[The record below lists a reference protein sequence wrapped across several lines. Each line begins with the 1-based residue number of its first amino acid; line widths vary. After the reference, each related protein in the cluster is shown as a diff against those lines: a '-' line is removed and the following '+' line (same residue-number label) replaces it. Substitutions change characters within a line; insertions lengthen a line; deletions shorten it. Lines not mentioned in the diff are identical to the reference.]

1 MPFKIDTQMKGLYV
15 ISEDSITNHFFQKE
29 KTSAGLLVKG
39 HYKEVEA
46 ALYLSWLIRQGK
58 TVETI
63 SAYYHT
69 DDDLK
74 DAPTLEKILL
84 ALEEQLDLLSEGAYS
99 NYVAARQNQNWRAVD
114 DYRYWQEI
122 QDIWSEIDALRSRRY
137 YENEIYHRPGIPRI
151 ETIGKRLVDAVMDL
165 VWRLDNDEPGIQEQL
180 TEALRETSDSIL
192 TKFNPEDWK

>member
-15 ISEDSITNHFFQKE
+15 ISEESITNHFFQKE
-29 KTSAGLLVKG
+29 KTSAGLLVKD

-74 DAPTLEKILL
+74 DAPTLEKILP
-84 ALEEQLDLLSEGAYS
+84 ALEKQLDLLSEG
-99 NYVAARQNQNWRAVD
+99 
-114 DYRYWQEI
+114 
-122 QDIWSEIDALRSRRY
+122 
-137 YENEIYHRPGIPRI
+137 
-151 ETIGKRLVDAVMDL
+151 
-165 VWRLDNDEPGIQEQL
+165 
-180 TEALRETSDSIL
+180 
-192 TKFNPEDWK
+192 

>member
-15 ISEDSITNHFFQKE
+15 ISEESITNHFFQKE

-74 DAPTLEKILL
+74 DALTLEKILP
-84 ALEEQLDLLSEGAYS
+84 ALEEQLDLLSECAYS
-99 NYVAARQNQNWRAVD
+99 NYVAARQNQTWRAVD

-122 QDIWSEIDALRSRRY
+122 QDIWSEIDTLRSRRY
-137 YENEIYHRPGIPRI
+137 YENEVYHRPGIPRI

-165 VWRLDNDEPGIQEQL
+165 VWRLDNNEPGVQKQL
-180 TEALRETSDSIL
+180 TEALRKTSDSIL
-192 TKFNPEDWK
+192 PKFDPEDWK

>member
-15 ISEDSITNHFFQKE
+15 ISEESITNHFFQKE
-29 KTSAGLLVKG
+29 KTSVGLLVKG

-74 DAPTLEKILL
+74 DAPTLEKILP

-122 QDIWSEIDALRSRRY
+122 QDIWSEIDVLRSRRY

-180 TEALRETSDSIL
+180 TEALRKTSDPIL
-192 TKFNPEDWK
+192 PKFNPEDWK

>member
-15 ISEDSITNHFFQKE
+15 ISEDSITNYFFQKE
-29 KTSAGLLVKG
+29 KSSAGLLVKS
-39 HYKEVEA
+39 HYKEIQA

-69 DDDLK
+69 EDDLK
-74 DAPTLEKILL
+74 DAPTLEKILP
-84 ALEEQLDLLSEGAYS
+84 ALEEQVDLFTEGEYQ
-99 NYVAARQNQNWRAVD
+99 NYVTARQNQNWRAMD

-122 QDIWSEIDALRSRRY
+122 QDIWSEIDVLRSRRY

-165 VWRLDNDEPGIQEQL
+165 VWRLDNDEPGVQEQL
-180 TEALRETSDSIL
+180 TEALRETSDLIL
-192 TKFNPEDWK
+192 PKFNPEDWK

>member
-46 ALYLSWLIRQGK
+46 ALYLSWLIRQRK

-74 DAPTLEKILL
+74 DAPTLEKILP

-180 TEALRETSDSIL
+180 TEALRKTSDSIL